1 VNLFVKSL
9 LRKPYEALRPII
21 IAGKQFFYL
30 KSVESKLNKEMVGKS
45 YSHQVFSELPV
56 SVFIPVAIKDLEC
69 ISQTVR
75 SIREFLLHPIVEIV
89 ICAVNEDAIKIEC
102 INLDVKFVDEK
113 TVQPIDKSEIKYN
126 CNGIDRS
133 GWLYQQFLK
142 LSSVEYCQASHV
154 LVWDSDTEL
163 VKPTNFE
170 FQGRFII
177 EYSEEIHQPYED
189 CSLKLIGKN
198 SGYNVG
204 FTCHKILLSKP
215 MLLEMLNEIEERH
228 QLPWHEA
235 VISSLDNYQASSFSE
250 YNLYSNYVV
259 KNHPDTIRFRHW
271 RNFADFKSRSQFRKA
286 LIKKL
291 FFSVS
296 YHSWLH

>member
-1 VNLFVKSL
+1 MNLFVKYL
-9 LRKPYEALRPII
+9 LRKPYEAFRPII
-21 IAGKQFFYL
+21 VAGKQLFFR
-30 KSVESKLNKEMVGKS
+30 KSVESKLKKEMVCNS
-45 YSHQVFSELPV
+45 SSHRAFSELPV

-69 ISQTVR
+69 VSQTVR

-89 ICAVNEDAIKIEC
+89 ICAANEDAIKIEC
-102 INLDVKFVDEK
+102 ISLDVRFVDEK
-113 TVQPIDKSEIKYN
+113 SVQPIDKSEIKYN
-126 CNGIDRS
+126 CNGIDRL

-142 LSSVEYCQASHV
+142 LSSLECCQASHV

-204 FTCHKILLSKP
+204 FTCHKILFSKP
-215 MLLEMLNEIEERH
+215 ILTEMLNGIESRH
-228 QLPWHEA
+228 QMPWHEA
-235 VISSLDNYQASSFSE
+235 VMSSLDNYEASSFSE
-250 YNLYSNYVV
+250 YNLYSNYVIANHSDSV
-259 KNHPDTIRFRHW
+259 KIRHW
-271 RNFADFKSRSQFRKA
+271 RNFADVKKSNRFRNV
-286 LIKKL
+286 LVRRM
-291 FFSVS
+291 FSSVS
-296 YHSWLH
+296 YHSWAQ

>member
-1 VNLFVKSL
+1 MNLFVKSL
-9 LRKPYEALRPII
+9 LRKPYEAFRPII
-21 IAGKQFFYL
+21 VAGKQLFFR
-30 KSVESKLNKEMVGKS
+30 KSVESNLKKEMLGNS
-45 YSHQVFSELPV
+45 YNHRAFSELPV

-89 ICAVNEDAIKIEC
+89 ICAANEDAIKLQC
-102 INLDVKFVDEK
+102 DLLDVKFVDEK
-113 TVQPIDKSEIKYN
+113 FVQPIDKSEIKYN

-142 LSSVEYCQASHV
+142 LSSVKYCQASHV

-163 VKPTNFE
+163 VKPINFE
-170 FQGRFII
+170 FQGRLIL

-198 SGYNVG
+198 CGYNVG

-235 VISSLDNYQASSFSE
+235 VISSLDKHEASSFSE
-250 YNLYSNYVV
+250 YNLYSNYVIANHLDSV
-259 KNHPDTIRFRHW
+259 KIRHW
-271 RNFADFKSRSQFRKA
+271 RNFADVKTSNRLRNVMVRRMFS
-286 LIKKL
+286 
-291 FFSVS
+291 SVS
-296 YHSWLH
+296 YHSWAQ

>member
-1 VNLFVKSL
+1 MNLFVKSL
-9 LRKPYEALRPII
+9 KRKPYETFSPII
-21 IAGKQFFYL
+21 IAGKQFFYR

-45 YSHQVFSELPV
+45 CSHQVFSELPV

-75 SIREFLLHPIVEIV
+75 AIREFLLHPIVEIV
-89 ICAVNEDAIKIEC
+89 ICAANEDAIKIEC

-113 TVQPIDKSEIKYN
+113 TLQPIDKSEIKYN

-215 MLLEMLNEIEERH
+215 ILLEMLNEIEERH
-228 QLPWHEA
+228 QIPWHEA
-235 VISSLDNYQASSFSE
+235 VMSSLDNYEASSFSE
-250 YNLYSNYVV
+250 YNLYSNYLIANHSDLV
-259 KNHPDTIRFRHW
+259 KIRHW
-271 RNFADFKSRSQFRKA
+271 RNFADVKKSNRFRNV
-286 LIKKL
+286 LVRRM
-291 FFSVS
+291 FSSVS
-296 YHSWLH
+296 YHSWAQ